1 VKKSIVFHF
10 FYDKINFR
18 TRNDCGEFEENP
30 ADSVGCPNQRRLK
43 EGQAE
48 CEWFAR
54 NDNT

>member
-1 VKKSIVFHF
+1 MKKSIVFHF